1 MDLLGLLG
9 QTKYIKLTFQSI
21 ISGLM
26 FSDDEVTAAILFKL
40 HRRGNWG
47 ASHTA
52 LDNLQKGFKDADLG
66 KHGAKRV
73 DKLARGLIRQGW
85 IIPKPTSYGLQVSLN
100 PKESQ
105 GIMAFMRRFFPEV

>member
-1 MDLLGLLG
+1 MDDATQYLNSYLEG
-9 QTKYIKLTFQSI
+9 TVSE
-21 ISGLM
+21 LM
-26 FSDDEVTAAILFKL
+26 LPDDELKGLILSKL

-52 LDNLQKGFKDADLG
+52 FDNLQKGFKDTDLG

-73 DKLARGLIRQGW
+73 EKIAKDLIRVGW

-100 PKESQ
+100 PTLSAEITS
-105 GIMAFMRRFFPEV
+105 FMRRFFPDT